1 MAHPQVAAP
10 LAEPD
15 ARRRR
20 AHQSSA
26 QPALSRPRQPWS
38 LPPPAIA
45 IPRTR
50 SIIISTLTYDLYHIL
65 GDIQARARA
74 RAVIKDKLC
83 SECGNFRPAD
93 QNIRIIMYDILVY
106 WLALPLGGS
115 LYHEKRRGRKHEDS
129 DTGRPFDPFPQQR

>member
-1 MAHPQVAAP
+1 MAHPRVAAP

-45 IPRTR
+45 IQRTR

-65 GDIQARARA
+65 SDIQARARA
-74 RAVIKDKLC
+74 AIEQMLR
-83 SECGNFRPAD
+83 SECGNFRH
-93 QNIRIIMYDILVY
+93 R
-106 WLALPLGGS
+106 LP
-115 LYHEKRRGRKHEDS
+115 KH
-129 DTGRPFDPFPQQR
+129 PCYNV